1 MRRACGVGI
10 TENGTGKWVHTQKSA
25 FGMERRGGCLV
36 SANWID
42 SPARGDE
49 MRITG
54 GELLNNG
61 WWLKYCELTGTNE
74 WCMNE
79 GLASSDTEFELTIE
93 QAAEIGIVRLSI

>member
-1 MRRACGVGI
+1 
-10 TENGTGKWVHTQKSA
+10 
-25 FGMERRGGCLV
+25 
-36 SANWID
+36 
-42 SPARGDE
+42 